1 MEVKAMGQGRHQ
13 AYNSEIVNS
22 GTDLDK
28 NIEKI
33 KLSEKHTTLDKES
46 TREVKDS
53 VDKLNKLLEGQD
65 IRLEYE
71 IYGKFRDLTIRL
83 IDTKTK
89 EVIKEIPPRK
99 IIDMVAKLCEMAGVL
114 IDEKA

>member
-1 MEVKAMGQGRHQ
+1 MEVKAMSQGRHQ
-13 AYNSEIVNS
+13 AYNAEIVNS

-28 NIEKI
+28 NVEKI

-99 IIDMVAKLCEMAGVL
+99 IIDMVAKLCEMVGVL
-114 IDEKA
+114 VDEKV

>member
-1 MEVKAMGQGRHQ
+1 MEVKVIGQGRPQ
-13 AYNSEIVNS
+13 LGNLENIVM
-22 GTDLDK
+22 GTDLDI
-28 NIEKI
+28 NSENV
-33 KLSEKHTTLDKES
+33 KLSNSDNNLDKVS
-46 TREVKDS
+46 TEHVKDS
-53 VDKLNKLLEGQD
+53 VDKLNKLLEEKD

-83 IDTKTK
+83 IDNKTQ

-114 IDEKA
+114 IDEKV

>member
-1 MEVKAMGQGRHQ
+1 MEVKAMSQGRHQ
-13 AYNSEIVNS
+13 TYNSEIVNS

>member
-1 MEVKAMGQGRHQ
+1 MEVKAISQGRHQ
-13 AYNSEIVNS
+13 AYNPEIVNS
-22 GTDLDK
+22 GIDLDK

-33 KLSEKHTTLDKES
+33 KLNEKHTTLDKENIK
-46 TREVKDS
+46 EVKDS
-53 VDKLNKLLEGQD
+53 VDKLNKLLEGKD

-114 IDEKA
+114 VDEKV

>member
-1 MEVKAMGQGRHQ
+1 MEVKAMSQGRHQ

-33 KLSEKHTTLDKES
+33 KLNEKHTTLDKES
-46 TREVKDS
+46 TREVKAS

-89 EVIKEIPPRK
+89 EIIKEIPPRK

>member
-1 MEVKAMGQGRHQ
+1 MEVKAMSQGRHQ
-13 AYNSEIVNS
+13 AYNSEVVN
-22 GTDLDK
+22 GGMDLDK

-33 KLSEKHTTLDKES
+33 KLNEKHTTLDRES

-83 IDTKTK
+83 INTKTK

-114 IDEKA
+114 VDEKA

>member
-1 MEVKAMGQGRHQ
+1 MSQGRHQ
-13 AYNSEIVNS
+13 AYNSEVVNS
-22 GTDLDK
+22 NIDLDK

-33 KLSEKHTTLDKES
+33 KLNEKHTILDKEN
-46 TREVKDS
+46 TKEVKDS

-83 IDTKTK
+83 INTKTK

-114 IDEKA
+114 VDEKA

>member
-1 MEVKAMGQGRHQ
+1 MEVKAMSQGRHQ

-22 GTDLDK
+22 GIDLDK

-33 KLSEKHTTLDKES
+33 KLNEKHTTLDKENIK
-46 TREVKDS
+46 EAKDS

-65 IRLEYE
+65 IQLEYE

-114 IDEKA
+114 VDEKA

>member
-1 MEVKAMGQGRHQ
+1 MEVKAMSQGRHQ

-33 KLSEKHTTLDKES
+33 KLNEKHTTLDKES
-46 TREVKDS
+46 RREVKAS

>member
-1 MEVKAMGQGRHQ
+1 MEVKAMSQGRHQ

-33 KLSEKHTTLDKES
+33 KLNEKHTTLDKES

>member
-1 MEVKAMGQGRHQ
+1 MEVKAMSQGRHQ
-13 AYNSEIVNS
+13 AYNSEMVNS

-33 KLSEKHTTLDKES
+33 KLNEKHTTLDKES
-46 TREVKDS
+46 TREVKAS

>member
-1 MEVKAMGQGRHQ
+1 MEVKAMSQGRHQ
-13 AYNSEIVNS
+13 AYNSEIINS

-33 KLSEKHTTLDKES
+33 KLSEKHSTLDKES

>member
-1 MEVKAMGQGRHQ
+1 MEVKAMSQGRHQ

-22 GTDLDK
+22 GTDLEK

-33 KLSEKHTTLDKES
+33 KLNEKHTTLDKES
-46 TREVKDS
+46 TREVKNS
-53 VDKLNKLLEGQD
+53 IDKLNKLLEGQD

>member
-1 MEVKAMGQGRHQ
+1 MDVNAISQGRHQ
-13 AYNSEIVNS
+13 ADNFNSICS
-22 GTDLDK
+22 GIELDT
-28 NIEKI
+28 NIENFKAN
-33 KLSEKHTTLDKES
+33 EKQVNLDKENIK
-46 TREVKDS
+46 EVKDS

-83 IDTKTK
+83 IDMKTK

-114 IDEKA
+114 VDEKA

>member
-1 MEVKAMGQGRHQ
+1 MEVKAMSQGRHQ

-22 GTDLDK
+22 DIDLDK

-33 KLSEKHTTLDKES
+33 KLNEKHNTLNKEN

-83 IDTKTK
+83 INTKTK

-114 IDEKA
+114 VDEKA

>member
-1 MEVKAMGQGRHQ
+1 MEVKAMSQGRHQ
-13 AYNSEIVNS
+13 AYNSQIVNS

-33 KLSEKHTTLDKES
+33 KLNEKHIALDKES

-114 IDEKA
+114 VDEKA

>member
-1 MEVKAMGQGRHQ
+1 MEVKVVSQGRQ
-13 AYNSEIVNS
+13 QEYNSQGMNS
-22 GTDLDK
+22 STGLDT
-28 NIEKI
+28 NVEKA
-33 KLSEKHTTLDKES
+33 KLNEKQITLDKEK
-46 TREVKDS
+46 TKEIKDS
-53 VDKLNKLLEGQD
+53 IDKLNKLLEGKD

-83 IDTKTK
+83 IDVKTK

-114 IDEKA
+114 VDEKA

>member
-1 MEVKAMGQGRHQ
+1 MEVKAMSQGRHQ

>member
-1 MEVKAMGQGRHQ
+1 MEVKAMSQGRHQ

-33 KLSEKHTTLDKES
+33 KLNEKHTTLDKEN
-46 TREVKDS
+46 TKEVKDS

-83 IDTKTK
+83 INTKTK

-114 IDEKA
+114 VDEKA

>member
-1 MEVKAMGQGRHQ
+1 MEVKAISQGRHQ
-13 AYNSEIVNS
+13 AYNPQIINS
-22 GTDLDK
+22 DVKLDT
-28 NIEKI
+28 NVERI
-33 KLSEKHTTLDKES
+33 KLNEKQTTLDKGNTKEA
-46 TREVKDS
+46 KDS

-83 IDTKTK
+83 INTKTK

-114 IDEKA
+114 VDEKA

>member
-1 MEVKAMGQGRHQ
+1 MEVNVISQGRQ
-13 AYNSEIVNS
+13 QQDNFNNIRS
-22 GTDLDK
+22 GIELDT
-28 NIEKI
+28 NIKEFDINGKQNN
-33 KLSEKHTTLDKES
+33 LNKES
-46 TREVKDS
+46 VKEVKDS
-53 VDKLNKLLEGQD
+53 VDKLNKLLEGKD

-83 IDTKTK
+83 IDTKTD

-114 IDEKA
+114 VDEKA

>member
-1 MEVKAMGQGRHQ
+1 MEVKAISQGRHQ

-22 GTDLDK
+22 GIDLDK

-33 KLSEKHTTLDKES
+33 KLNEKHTTLDKENIK
-46 TREVKDS
+46 EVKDS
-53 VDKLNKLLEGQD
+53 VDKLNKLLEGKD

-83 IDTKTK
+83 IDIKTK

-114 IDEKA
+114 VDEKV

>member
-1 MEVKAMGQGRHQ
+1 MEVKAMSQGRHQ
-13 AYNSEIVNS
+13 AYNSEVINS
-22 GTDLDK
+22 GIDLDK

-33 KLSEKHTTLDKES
+33 KLNEKHTTLDKES
-46 TREVKDS
+46 TREAKDS

-83 IDTKTK
+83 INTKTK

-114 IDEKA
+114 VDEKA

>member
-1 MEVKAMGQGRHQ
+1 MEVKAMSQGRHQ

-33 KLSEKHTTLDKES
+33 KFNEKHTTLDKEN
-46 TREVKDS
+46 TKEVKDS

-83 IDTKTK
+83 INTKTK

-114 IDEKA
+114 VDEKA

>member
-1 MEVKAMGQGRHQ
+1 MEVKAMSQGRHQ

-46 TREVKDS
+46 TREVKAS

>member
-1 MEVKAMGQGRHQ
+1 MEVKAMSQGRHQ

-33 KLSEKHTTLDKES
+33 KLDEKHSTLDKES

>member
-1 MEVKAMGQGRHQ
+1 MEVNAISQGRHQ
-13 AYNSEIVNS
+13 AYNSETINN
-22 GTDLDK
+22 DMNLDT
-28 NIEKI
+28 NTGKI
-33 KLSEKHTTLDKES
+33 KLDEKQTNLDKES
-46 TREVKDS
+46 TKEVKDS

-71 IYGKFRDLTIRL
+71 IYSKFRDLTIRL

-99 IIDMVAKLCEMAGVL
+99 IIDMIEKLCEMAGVL

>member
-1 MEVKAMGQGRHQ
+1 MEVKAMSQGRHQ

-28 NIEKI
+28 NIEKT
-33 KLSEKHTTLDKES
+33 KLNEKHTTLDKEN

-65 IRLEYE
+65 IRLGYE

>member
-1 MEVKAMGQGRHQ
+1 MEVKAMSQGRHQ
-13 AYNSEIVNS
+13 AYNSEMVNS

-33 KLSEKHTTLDKES
+33 KLNEKHITLDKES
-46 TREVKDS
+46 TREVKAS

>member
-1 MEVKAMGQGRHQ
+1 MEVKAMSQGRHQ

-33 KLSEKHTTLDKES
+33 KLDEKHTTLDKES
-46 TREVKDS
+46 TREVKNS

>member
-1 MEVKAMGQGRHQ
+1 MEVKAMSQGRHQ

-28 NIEKI
+28 NIKKI

-46 TREVKDS
+46 TREVKAS

>member
-1 MEVKAMGQGRHQ
+1 MEVKAISQGRHQ
-13 AYNSEIVNS
+13 AYNPEIINS
-22 GTDLDK
+22 DINLDT
-28 NIEKI
+28 NVERI
-33 KLSEKHTTLDKES
+33 KLNEKQTTLNKES
-46 TREVKDS
+46 TKEAKDS

-83 IDTKTK
+83 INTKTK

-114 IDEKA
+114 VDEKA